1 MKTGA
6 FQRCLNCGKEGFD
19 PGVVGI
25 YKSHEIHCRYCEAQ
39 GCFNVPVGPT
49 NHRPGSWQKIA
60 ILAERYSRKM
70 PLWHSKDRSC
80 LNQRLHTSHSV
91 QR

>member
-1 MKTGA
+1 MKNGA
-6 FQRCLNCGKEGFD
+6 FQRCINCGKKGFA
-19 PGVVGI
+19 PGVVGKH
-25 YKSHEIHCRYCEAQ
+25 KSHEIHCRYCKAQ

-70 PLWHSKDRSC
+70 PLFHVGDRSC
-80 LNQRLHTSHSV
+80 LNQRSHTSHSV
-91 QR
+91 PQ